1 VPPYRVA
8 LLTLYYHLQLFTGAR
23 LSCLLLS
30 VTFCSWLLPLS
41 CKPCKKICINKSSLM
56 CIVCSPAAAHNL
68 ARLRVATGCGAKTF
82 FTSYKWVR
90 PLAASSSQPPPSFFM
105 LSVWHRWLHSRRL
118 AQAHPFFH
126 DHFIY
131 KCSGLFYLLE

>member
-1 VPPYRVA
+1 M
-8 LLTLYYHLQLFTGAR
+8 AR

-41 CKPCKKICINKSSLM
+41 WWSCKNMGINKNSLICITT
-56 CIVCSPAAAHNL
+56 SPAAAHNL

-82 FTSYKWVR
+82 FMSYKWVR
-90 PLAASSSQPPPSFFM
+90 PLAASSSQPPPSCFR

-118 AQAHPFFH
+118 AQTHPFFH